1 MPFFSSLREKR
12 LWLCTLLVIVG
23 IYSSLFL
30 GKPMLDTFG
39 DQNMQ
44 AAIFMLGMLLT
55 AATVI
60 VHGFRI
66 KPGSM
71 ELTIW
76 MGMVA
81 VYLMFFLRL
90 GLPERS
96 HLMEYGVLAVFSHLA
111 LMERARRGNAILIP
125 ALVAFAF
132 TFIIGILDECIQ
144 IFLPERVF
152 DPTDILF
159 NGLAASIAIATI
171 VLLRWVRKRF
181 GKVN

>member
-1 MPFFSSLREKR
+1 
-12 LWLCTLLVIVG
+12 
-23 IYSSLFL
+23 
-30 GKPMLDTFG
+30 MLDTFG

-111 LMERARRGNAILIP
+111 LMERARRGNMRHA
-125 ALVAFAF
+125 
-132 TFIIGILDECIQ
+132 
-144 IFLPERVF
+144 
-152 DPTDILF
+152 
-159 NGLAASIAIATI
+159 
-171 VLLRWVRKRF
+171 
-181 GKVN
+181 